1 VRLTRTTSPSDG
13 PSDHIALDLRL
24 RTVIS
29 VVTRLES
36 VLPEQVIS
44 EGHSQQ
50 PSELGISSQFKNSD
64 CLVRILTTLSI
75 PQYGLP
81 FIVPFDGQIQSR
93 REMSRNYSR
102 TKLLLC
108 TRSRR
113 YHDLVKR
120 NDFDYLQDNAM

>member
-29 VVTRLES
+29 IMTRLES

-44 EGHSQQ
+44 EGCSQQ
-50 PSELGISSQFKNSD
+50 PSELGISSLFKNSD
-64 CLVRILTTLSI
+64 CQVRIPTTLSF

-93 REMSRNYSR
+93 REMPRNCSR

-108 TRSRR
+108 TGSRR